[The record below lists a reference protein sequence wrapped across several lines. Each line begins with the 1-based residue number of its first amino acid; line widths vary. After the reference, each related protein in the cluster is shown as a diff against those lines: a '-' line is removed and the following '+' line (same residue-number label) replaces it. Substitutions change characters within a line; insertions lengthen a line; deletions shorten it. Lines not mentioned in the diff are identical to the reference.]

1 MGDKAVPWSSYNHNE
16 LWTMSVVSLRWLPLS
31 LKPQTRDISRCCLL
45 PIKFFRQ
52 VRIKALTLLHDLMLE
67 VDGMGDLIREAGIC
81 QVRIHISVTNTIL
94 GDQVWDK
101 VLVVPRN
108 DRGAKREDHLSAIGD
123 QWPLRQEHDTV
134 GKVR

>member
-1 MGDKAVPWSSYNHNE
+1 
-16 LWTMSVVSLRWLPLS
+16 
-31 LKPQTRDISRCCLL
+31 
-45 PIKFFRQ
+45 
-52 VRIKALTLLHDLMLE
+52 MLE

-81 QVRIHISVTNTIL
+81 QVQIHISVTNTNV

-134 GKVR
+134 GKVGKHLLLVEPC